1 MSQRRTSS
9 PFAGANFLLERG
21 LRDRIRLAWRLY
33 RDPRVASKLMTA
45 VPLLTMI
52 YVLSPVDLLPDL
64 LLGLGQVD
72 DIGMIGLALL
82 FVTRVV
88 PMLAPSDV
96 LEEHLA
102 AMGLRDDTR
111 DAGQGTVSRPVVEAE
126 FRVKP

>member
-9 PFAGANFLLERG
+9 PFAGANFLLERS